1 MYRPNSVRTAGCW
14 IIILVLTTAT
24 AFAQAGRTHF
34 TKAFII
40 DDRLSALRRDAD
52 MTSPVVHRLH
62 IGRPVY
68 IIGSKGE
75 GGERAKFYRVA
86 VTRRTRGWLHEAA
99 IVVPGRAG
107 EDARVMRLIEGTTDG
122 LDRIALCRLFLEHFS
137 RSSLAPRALLVIG
150 EAADRAAATL
160 TGHAR
165 RRLKKLDEQNAN
177 ARRRDYYLN
186 DSGLDRYSKLG
197 VAFDF
202 REDSTRYA
210 YDGKA
215 YHELLKRFPRSAEAQ
230 VASERL
236 DRLAQSL
243 ARRK

>member
-1 MYRPNSVRTAGCW
+1 MYCPNSVRAARCW
-14 IIILVLTTAT
+14 IVILVLATTT
-24 AFAQAGRTHF
+24 AFAQTGRAHF
-34 TKAFII
+34 TKAFVI
-40 DDRLSALRRDAD
+40 DDRLSALRREAD
-52 MTSPVVHRLH
+52 MTSPVIHRLR

-68 IIGSKGE
+68 IISSKSA
-75 GGERAKFYRVA
+75 GGERAMFYRVA

-107 EDARVMRLIEGTTDG
+107 EDARVMKLIEETSDG

-137 RSSLAPRALLVIG
+137 RSSLAPRALLIIG
-150 EAADRAAATL
+150 DTADHAAATL
-160 TGHAR
+160 TEHAR
-165 RRLKKLDEQNAN
+165 RRLKSLDEQNAR
-177 ARRRDYYLN
+177 ATRRDYYLN

-197 VAFDF
+197 VTFDF
-202 REDSTRYA
+202 REDATRYA

-215 YHELLKRFPRSAEAQ
+215 YREILKRFPRSEEAQ
-230 VASERL
+230 VARDRL

>member
-1 MYRPNSVRTAGCW
+1 M
-14 IIILVLTTAT
+14 IFVLTAAT
-24 AFAQAGRTHF
+24 ALAQGGRAHF

-40 DDRLSALRRDAD
+40 DERLSALRRDAD
-52 MTSPVVHRLH
+52 MTSPVVHRLR

-68 IIGSKGE
+68 VIGSKSE
-75 GGERAKFYRVA
+75 GPKQARFYRVA

-107 EDARVMRLIEGTTDG
+107 EDVRMMKLIEGTGDG

-137 RSSLAPRALLVIG
+137 RSSSTPRALFVIG

-160 TGHAR
+160 TEHAR
-165 RRLKKLDEQNAN
+165 RRLKNLDEQNAN
-177 ARRRDYYLN
+177 VARRDYYLN
-186 DSGLDRYSKLG
+186 DVGLDRYSKLG

-202 REDSTRYA
+202 RDDSTQYV

-215 YHELLKRFPRSAEAQ
+215 YREVLKRFPHSEEAQ
-230 VASERL
+230 VARDRL
-236 DRLAQSL
+236 DRLAQSF
-243 ARRK
+243 ARQK